1 MGFPAVLVTGNSVS
15 NREEAVSFIMF
26 GKAHCSSCGG
36 SELEGPGSVKGSV
49 KLGQDRN
56 DKAWI
61 EDEQGKRNSTSLSFE
76 VIISECR

>member
-1 MGFPAVLVTGNSVS
+1 
-15 NREEAVSFIMF
+15 MF
-26 GKAHCSSCGG
+26 GKAHCSSWVG
-36 SELEGPGSVKGSV
+36 SELEGPGGVKGPV

-61 EDEQGKRNSTSLSFE
+61 EDGQGKRNSTSLSLE